1 MPPNDDP
8 HYQSR
13 LRVAHA
19 EVAVVEALTRATT
32 QLGLT
37 EVEAAHV
44 LVSLSA
50 RWSEQ
55 VLADER
61 SATEVLAP
69 AWVHA
74 GFTYVIARI
83 NGKTQAIA
91 HVGQAPAARDHV
103 ICRWAVQLFMK
114 SRGEA

>member
-8 HYQSR
+8 HHQSR
-13 LRVAHA
+13 LRVART
-19 EVAVVEALTRATT
+19 ELAVVEALTQATME
-32 QLGLT
+32 LGLT

-50 RWSEQ
+50 RWSQQ

-69 AWVHA
+69 AWGYA
-74 GFTYVIARI
+74 GFTYVIARV

-91 HVGQAPAARDHV
+91 HVGQAPAAQDHV
-103 ICRWAVQLFMK
+103 ICQKAVQLFMQ